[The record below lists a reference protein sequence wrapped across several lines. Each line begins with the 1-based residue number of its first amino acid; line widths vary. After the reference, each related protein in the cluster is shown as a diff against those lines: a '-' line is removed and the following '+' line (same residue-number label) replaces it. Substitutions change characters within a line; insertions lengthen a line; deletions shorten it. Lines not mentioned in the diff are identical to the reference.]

1 MWQSCQLKTRPDSNV
16 CVQQYPACFL
26 QKTPTEKKRQEQDAV
41 HVTVLFHTAGWTV
54 FLLLQAGALT
64 PPRQI
69 GWNNTEGFLW
79 EVKSAHAHVHTHT
92 HIAPFPQVGV
102 KSGANKILH
111 CLLSRGLLSLPSL
124 KCLTLRPCDHE
135 PLSVP
140 SSGSLLPLPMHHTR
154 LLVASSFKL
163 QYVGF
168 VYCFAESRCTS
179 CQRRW
184 SLALWFDGAVT
195 CFLFNSSSSFHQAV
209 LG

>member
-79 EVKSAHAHVHTHT
+79 EVKSEHAHVHTHT
-92 HIAPFPQVGV
+92 HSTFSSSRCEVGGEQN
-102 KSGANKILH
+102 S
-111 CLLSRGLLSLPSL
+111 
-124 KCLTLRPCDHE
+124 
-135 PLSVP
+135 PLSPVKR
-140 SSGSLLPLPMHHTR
+140 SAFTSQSEMFDFEAMWSRTLVSAIFRQLATTSDASHT
-154 LLVASSFKL
+154 F
-163 QYVGF
+163 VG
-168 VYCFAESRCTS
+168 
-179 CQRRW
+179 
-184 SLALWFDGAVT
+184 G
-195 CFLFNSSSSFHQAV
+195 LFF
-209 LG
+209 